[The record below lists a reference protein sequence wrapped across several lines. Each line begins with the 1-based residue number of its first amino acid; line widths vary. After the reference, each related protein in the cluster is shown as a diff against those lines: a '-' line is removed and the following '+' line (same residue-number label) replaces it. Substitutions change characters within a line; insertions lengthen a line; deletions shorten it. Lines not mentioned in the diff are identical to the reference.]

1 MVLVMK
7 IDDPGR
13 RLHGPKGNPSPAFT
27 LIELLVVIAIIAI
40 LAAMLLPALSR
51 AKIKAKRVQ
60 CVNNQ
65 KQLGL
70 ALTLYA
76 DDHNDSFPA
85 YLDWACWG
93 GKLGNGQPVAA
104 QKYGW
109 NLPDTARPL
118 NAYSK
123 NVNVYHCPGD
133 QGDPWY
139 MTGGSQSCFDAWG
152 NSYLM
157 PWRQTGLVDAGTG
170 ANNGMGFSYYGIEAL
185 GGDAKPGGNKPIN
198 NAEIARRAAAKII
211 LVDWPGAPDRSLD
224 EVSGWHT
231 DKGKGLF
238 NILSGDNHVQAYL
251 FTKDQRYPTAAWGTT
266 IDPDLRGYW

>member
-1 MVLVMK
+1 MNANNSEWRVEGVTG
-7 IDDPGR
+7 GR
-13 RLHGPKGNPSPAFT
+13 GSAFT

-51 AKIKAKRVQ
+51 AKIRAKRVQ

-65 KQLGL
+65 KQLGV
-70 ALTLYA
+70 ALTLYT
-76 DDHNDSFPA
+76 DDQNDQFPA

-93 GKLGNGQPVAA
+93 GQRGTGQPAAA

-109 NLPDTARPL
+109 NVPDTSRPV
-118 NAYSK
+118 NSYSK
-123 NVNVYHCPGD
+123 NVNLYHCPSD
-133 QGDPWY
+133 KGDPWY
-139 MTGGSQSCFDAWG
+139 MSGNSQSCFDAWG

-170 ANNGMGFSYYGIEAL
+170 ANNGMGYSYYGIEAL
-185 GGDAKPGGNKPIN
+185 GGDAKPGGNKGIKSS
-198 NAEIARRAAAKII
+198 EISRKAANKII

-238 NILSGDNHVQAYL
+238 NILYGDNHVQAYL
-251 FTKDQRYPTAAWGTT
+251 FTKDQRYPTIPWGAPV
-266 IDPDLRGYW
+266 DPDLRGYW